1 MKVNEIDSDV
11 RVEPEDLFEMANLY
25 PSTTGLPM
33 TVWLSPRGN
42 ADHDVRVRVN
52 RTDGDQLDI
61 ANTADVAV
69 RPTPCVIAGQLS
81 PAGAQEVFQWI
92 SLNTNALV
100 AYWEGQ
106 IDTAELCQMLK
117 PLTAFTAARADP
129 SQSRRWQTD
138 IQNQKT

>member
-1 MKVNEIDSDV
+1 MKVSEIGSNV
-11 RVEPEDLFEMANLY
+11 PVEPEDLFEMANLY

-33 TVWLSPRGN
+33 TVWVSPRGN

-117 PLTAFTAARADP
+117 PLPANKPCPNISVP
-129 SQSRRWQTD
+129 SA
-138 IQNQKT
+138 